1 MWFQLEYFPWTGF
14 SIYYHF
20 THTGEADEPE
30 LAEFTTKSRWLIL
43 ICLFSLVINEEVAS
57 RKVSFNKAMIPF
69 AKGLEMTT
77 SSDSA
82 EAQSH

>member
-1 MWFQLEYFPWTGF
+1 MSVNLQSSQL
-14 SIYYHF
+14 
-20 THTGEADEPE
+20 
-30 LAEFTTKSRWLIL
+30 KSRWLIL